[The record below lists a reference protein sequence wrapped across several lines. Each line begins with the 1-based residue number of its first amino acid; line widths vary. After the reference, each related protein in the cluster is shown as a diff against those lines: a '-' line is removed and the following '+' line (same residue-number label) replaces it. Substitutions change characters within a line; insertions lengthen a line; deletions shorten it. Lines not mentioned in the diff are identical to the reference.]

1 MNEFG
6 QMALLHW
13 KTHLPDRYR
22 EIPNPEEHF
31 AAMGVEAQERA
42 TRIEDEVFQALP
54 TSQDYLRTM
63 AMRNQARA
71 IAREMVLEDLLPAPS
86 EASDPSLSDPLDQ
99 WVDAEGMP
107 LDRTHP
113 LWAALDDEAIS
124 PSEFQRLRTSWVNS
138 LPIH

>member
-1 MNEFG
+1 MNEYG

-22 EIPNPEEHF
+22 EIPNPDEHF
-31 AAMGVEAQERA
+31 ATLGAEAQERA

-54 TSQDYLRTM
+54 ASQDYLQTV

-71 IAREMVLEDLLPAPS
+71 AAREIVLEELLLVPT
-86 EASDPSLSDPLDQ
+86 EASDPPSSDPRDQ

-107 LDRTHP
+107 VDRTHP
-113 LWAALDDEAIS
+113 LWAALEDETIS
-124 PSEFQRLRTSWVNS
+124 PAEFQRLRTSWVSS
-138 LPIH
+138 LPSH